1 MRMLLSVALVAVL
14 SISSA
19 LAAERV
25 GGPRLRPQDPRS
37 VLVLKEGAAR
47 SATFRALVNRIE
59 ASNLIV
65 YIGVNPA

>member
-1 MRMLLSVALVAVL
+1 MLLTVALVAIL

-37 VLVLKEGAAR
+37 VQVLKDGAAPG
-47 SATFRALVNRIE
+47 TFRALVNRIE
-59 ASNLIV
+59 ARTSTCR
-65 YIGVNPA
+65 ARS